1 MDKFN
6 KRASFFILIGLS
18 AIITLGCG
26 GGDGKTE
33 NAIITPEEPVTTQ
46 PSANSS
52 GTIEL
57 GPVKGATVSIQALDG
72 YTLATAITDNNGYFS
87 VNADDLKSSI
97 DGYNAELKFVK
108 VVSTGGIDT
117 DPNDDGII
125 VENEQI
131 EVKGN
136 VSGIVPLATL
146 YETGSYRINFISTAI
161 MTILEDIT
169 EISDEQLAYI
179 IKRLGVPDINQD
191 GKINID
197 DLTAYNISEDS
208 YLAETSL
215 REGFLEYIHSGNKE
229 TQKLFIEELKYEV
242 GFTRPLVTKYNAY
255 YAVSLSKTHTENT
268 IYYGIA
274 IDQNNPSFEQYGGE
288 ELTLNYDTA
297 IFYQE
302 CSESYGCYKLQKIFF
317 YSDDYYPEFDYD
329 YVADNY
335 SELQTII
342 NDLDTARD
350 NHDEVTVSREQTE
363 LDIQALNDQISL
375 LEAKVNSI

>member
-1 MDKFN
+1 MLIS
-6 KRASFFILIGLS
+6 RQVVSSFILVGLS
-18 AIITLGCG
+18 ALFVVGCG
-26 GGDGKTE
+26 GGGKKEDST
-33 NAIITPEEPVTTQ
+33 ITTDVPVVIQPPTQ
-46 PSANSS
+46 SS

-72 YTLATAITDNNGYFS
+72 YTLSTAITDDKGYFS
-87 VNADDLKSSI
+87 VDTDDLKSSI
-97 DGYNAELKFVK
+97 ESYNTDLKFVK

-125 VENEQI
+125 VESEQI

-136 VSGIVPLATL
+136 VSGIVPIATL
-146 YETGSYRINFISTAI
+146 YETSSYRINFISTAL

-197 DLTAYNISEDS
+197 DLTAYNIYEDS
-208 YLAETSL
+208 SLAETSL
-215 REGFLEYIHSGNKE
+215 RESFLEYIHSGNKE

-242 GFTRPLVTKYNAY
+242 GFTRPLVTKNNEK

-268 IYYGIA
+268 IFYGIA
-274 IDQNNPSFEQYGGE
+274 IDQNNPSFEQYDGE
-288 ELTLNYDTA
+288 ELILNYNTA

-317 YSDDYYPEFDYD
+317 YEDTYYPEFDYD
-329 YVADNY
+329 YVKDNY

-342 NDLDTARD
+342 VDLDKSRA
-350 NHDEVTVSREQTE
+350 NHNEVSENREQTE

>member
-1 MDKFN
+1 MLIS
-6 KRASFFILIGLS
+6 RQVVSSFILVGLS
-18 AIITLGCG
+18 ALFVVGCG
-26 GGDGKTE
+26 GGGKKEDST
-33 NAIITPEEPVTTQ
+33 ITPDVPVVIQPPTQ
-46 PSANSS
+46 SS
-52 GTIEL
+52 GAIEL

-72 YTLATAITDNNGYFS
+72 YTLATAITDDKGYFS
-87 VNADDLKSSI
+87 VDADNLKSSI
-97 DGYNAELKFVK
+97 ESYNADLKFVK

-125 VENEQI
+125 VESDQI

-136 VSGIVPLATL
+136 VSGIVPIATL
-146 YETGSYRINFISTAI
+146 YETSSYRINFISTAL

-197 DLTAYNISEDS
+197 DLTAYNIYEDS
-208 YLAETSL
+208 SLAETSL

-242 GFTRPLVTKYNAY
+242 GFTRPLVTKNNEK

-268 IYYGIA
+268 IFYGIA
-274 IDQNNPSFEQYGGE
+274 IDQNNPSFEQYDGE
-288 ELTLNYDTA
+288 ELILNYNTA

-317 YSDDYYPEFDYD
+317 YEDTYYPEFDYD
-329 YVADNY
+329 YVKDNY

-342 NDLDTARD
+342 VDLDKSRA
-350 NHDEVTVSREQTE
+350 NHNEVSENREQTE

-375 LEAKVNSI
+375 LKAKVNSI

>member
-1 MDKFN
+1 MLIS
-6 KRASFFILIGLS
+6 RQVVSSFILVGLS
-18 AIITLGCG
+18 ALFVVGCG
-26 GGDGKTE
+26 GGGKKEDST
-33 NAIITPEEPVTTQ
+33 ITPDVPVVIQPPTQ
-46 PSANSS
+46 SS
-52 GTIEL
+52 GAIEL

-72 YTLATAITDNNGYFS
+72 YTLSTAITDDKGYFS
-87 VNADDLKSSI
+87 VDTDDLKSSI
-97 DGYNAELKFVK
+97 ESYNTDLKFVK

-125 VENEQI
+125 VESEQI

-136 VSGIVPLATL
+136 VSGIVPIATL
-146 YETGSYRINFISTAI
+146 YETSSYRINFISTAL

-197 DLTAYNISEDS
+197 DLTVYNIYEDS
-208 YLAETSL
+208 SLAETSL
-215 REGFLEYIHSGNKE
+215 RESFLEYIHSGNKE

-242 GFTRPLVTKYNAY
+242 GFTRPLVTKNNEK

-268 IYYGIA
+268 IFYGIA
-274 IDQNNPSFEQYGGE
+274 IDQNNPSFEQYDGE
-288 ELTLNYDTA
+288 ELILNYNTA

-317 YSDDYYPEFDYD
+317 YEDTYYPEFDYD
-329 YVADNY
+329 YVKDNY

-342 NDLDTARD
+342 VDLDKSRA
-350 NHDEVTVSREQTE
+350 NHNEVSENREQTE